1 MMVST
6 KGDEYYHRK
15 RSIEKR
21 FSGKFAKQEKSLFQT
36 RKELGARSK
45 VNLYKNKYLL
55 GPESAQRK

>member
-45 VNLYKNKYLL
+45 VNLY
-55 GPESAQRK
+55 